1 LWLGDKPEAY
11 TWHSRVMAGRGI
23 KCPHIN
29 SISDFN
35 QADVQRA
42 KEVSIIIIVFIFH
55 LSNFGYIP
63 RDVEIVKY
71 SHIREHKT

>member
-1 LWLGDKPEAY
+1 LWLGDIPEAY
-11 TWHSRVMAGRGI
+11 FWHSGVMAGRGI

-42 KEVSIIIIVFIFH
+42 KEVSIVTNQFHVTKFYIRIV
-55 LSNFGYIP
+55 
-63 RDVEIVKY
+63 
-71 SHIREHKT
+71 